1 MEKIVNKSIKID
13 LHIHSK
19 KSSFKDK
26 TIVENSDIDNIKT
39 LIGALLDNKVNLCAI
54 TDHDSFD
61 YKLYSKL
68 KKEEKKDNCIK
79 KVLPGVEF
87 TVTFKRNNN
96 VKPLHVIAIFNDE
109 DDEKIKKIE
118 EVLKFDS
125 NNRPKYN
132 YNNTFDEKKFLDILA
147 KIDLD
152 ALLIVHQ
159 KQTISS
165 TSDPKQNDANSLG
178 VDAFNE
184 FVLSEYFEAFEFKNR
199 KNEVFNNLEKQKY
212 ENEALRFITG
222 SDCHEWSVYPKHDSK
237 SNDVEFKHTFIKS
250 LPTFRGLAFALT
262 DDSRISLSDNFY
274 TTDTDNYI
282 KEINISIDNVKLDIP
297 LSRGINVIIGDN
309 SIGKSLLLH
318 KLTDYYRLNH
328 ESNLSPLTKT
338 IVSGYNA
345 YLNDN
350 CISIDTHLP
359 KNKIFGFDT
368 QGEIRKKFNQGAL
381 KSKSFFET
389 KYPLDVDVSNI
400 KNKVLSIINEVE
412 QLIKIKF
419 SYDYDYEC
427 ISNIDL
433 LKEEINPT
441 SISII
446 NCDEKIHNDKLSK
459 IDKIITTRDAAI
471 NKLNELVKLDIS
483 ELEKFK
489 IKELIGLLKEENKKI
504 TNEKIILDKQNKII
518 NSINKVFLETI
529 NKNNKTNTNDDITY
543 SKYVNNVQML
553 ANQILSTIN
562 YQNKIKEISYN
573 VDEYIIKP
581 NEKPY
586 LHYTFIKKTKIEK
599 VDNNYISKLLTLPLR
614 KNQSM
619 FNISNLNKL
628 EFINMLNKYDD
639 EEFPNPVDFYKK
651 KILDEIEKDF
661 KNIPSIVQFKDN
673 QRKDYSDGVNAH
685 VYFDIISSNV
695 YQKGIYLIDQPEDDV
710 SPSAIKK
717 YLLKD
722 FKHMGRDRQVLLITH
737 NPQFVVNLDVD
748 NVICITKTD
757 DKKIKI
763 ISGALEYKDS
773 NTDIIQS
780 VAEILEGGI
789 DSIKKRWKR
798 YDKQNNN

>member
-19 KSSFKDK
+19 KSFFKDK
-26 TIVENSDIDNIKT
+26 AVVKNSDIDNIKT
-39 LIGALLDNKVNLCAI
+39 LIDALLDNKVNLCAI

-61 YKLYSKL
+61 YELYSKL

-109 DDEKIKKIE
+109 DDEKVKKIE
-118 EVLKFDS
+118 EILKFDS
-125 NNRPKYN
+125 DNKPKYN
-132 YNNTFDEKKFLDILA
+132 HNNTFDEKKFLDILA
-147 KIDLD
+147 EIDLD

-165 TSDPKQNDANSLG
+165 ISVPKQNDANSLG
-178 VDAFNE
+178 IAAFNE

-199 KNEVFNNLEKQKY
+199 KNEVFNNLEKQNF

-237 SNDVEFKHTFIKS
+237 SNDVEFKHTYIKS

-282 KEINISIDNVKLDIP
+282 DEVNISIDNVKLDIP

-318 KLTDYYRLNH
+318 KLTGYYRLNY

-338 IVSGYNA
+338 IVNGYNA

-350 CISIDTHLP
+350 CISINTNLP
-359 KNKIFGFDT
+359 ENKIFGFDT
-368 QGEIRKKFNQGAL
+368 QGEIRKKFNQGVL

-400 KNKVLSIINEVE
+400 KNKVISIIDEIV
-412 QLIKIKF
+412 QLIKYKF
-419 SYDYDYEC
+419 LYDDNYEC
-427 ISNIDL
+427 ISNIEL
-433 LKEEINPT
+433 LKEEINPV

-446 NCDEKIHNDKLSK
+446 NCDEKMHDDKLSK
-459 IDKIITTRDAAI
+459 IDKIITARNDAI
-471 NKLNELVKLDIS
+471 NKLNELIKLDIN
-483 ELEKFK
+483 ELEKNK
-489 IKELIGLLKEENKKI
+489 VQELIDLLIEENKKSM
-504 TNEKIILDKQNKII
+504 NEKNILNKQNKII
-518 NSINKVFLETI
+518 NSINKVFLKII

-543 SKYVNNVQML
+543 NKYVNGIQML
-553 ANQILSTIN
+553 ANQILSTIK
-562 YQNKIKEISYN
+562 YQNKIKEINYN

-599 VDNNYISKLLTLPLR
+599 VDNNYINKLLTLPLKR
-614 KNQSM
+614 SQCM
-619 FNISNLNKL
+619 FNISNLKRT

-639 EEFPNPVDFYKK
+639 DSNPIDFYKN

-722 FKHMGRDRQVLLITH
+722 FKHMGRDRQILLITH

-763 ISGALEYKDS
+763 VSGALEYKDS